1 MRTTKLTDTELE
13 IAAYVYMGYET
24 KEIAGF
30 RKVAKA
36 TIQNQLGKIYQKLLF
51 PPDRNDRVM
60 LAVWYSEFA
69 NMGESTF
76 GFSQTQRNR
85 GEHDTQQGT

>member
-1 MRTTKLTDTELE
+1 
-13 IAAYVYMGYET
+13 MGYET

-60 LAVWYSEFA
+60 LAVWYA
-69 NMGESTF
+69 NRLAIEARDEMI
-76 GFSQTQRNR
+76 QALR
-85 GEHDTQQGT
+85 